1 MNQYNIQPSVGF
13 IEAIKMAFK
22 NYANFKGRSR
32 RSEYW
37 FFFLFNFI
45 ISSIIIILMIATIKK
60 VESSSYSYPYVYY
73 YTYYKVNPFISV
85 LSYIQFFVMIVPI
98 LSVQVR
104 RLHDIGKSGVYL
116 FFYLIPLVGAIII
129 IIYFCKD
136 SEPGN
141 NLYGPSPKYLM
152 NEGTPIY
159 NPTPLVPNSGNND
172 TQLNVNPQ
180 QETYLQPQENMINPQ
195 FSQ

>member
-45 ISSIIIILMIATIKK
+45 ISSIIIILMIVTIKK
-60 VESSSYSYPYVYY
+60 VETSRYSYPYVYY
-73 YTYYKVNPFISV
+73 YRYYKVNPFVSV
-85 LSYIQFFVMIVPI
+85 LSYIQFFGMIVPI

-116 FFYLIPLVGAIII
+116 FFYLIPLVGTIII